1 MSPEALPLTVST
13 EWLAAHLGEPDL
25 RVVDA
30 TNYLPHL
37 KRNAHV
43 EYRQAHIP
51 GAVFFPIDEIAD
63 TSSPLPHMLPTPDA
77 FAKAMGTLGIGVGD
91 RVIVYG
97 GKGMSA
103 SARVWWTFRAFGH
116 DRVAVLDGGL
126 ARWRAEGR
134 PVEAGEKAAAPRSF
148 TAHFR
153 PELVRDLGQVRD
165 NLERPREQLVDA
177 RSAGRFAGT
186 EAEPRA
192 GLRGGHIPG
201 SRSLPYTRLFAPDD
215 TLLPADALRAAFT
228 EAGLDLGRPIVA
240 TCGSGVTACVLALGL
255 AALGRRDVAIY
266 DGSWS
271 EWGARPDTPVAT

>member
-1 MSPEALPLTVST
+1 MSPEAFPLTVST

-37 KRNAHV
+37 KRDAHA

-77 FAKAMGTLGIGVGD
+77 FAKSMGELGIGAGD

-103 SARVWWTFRAFGH
+103 SARVWWTFRVFGH

-165 NLERPREQLVDA
+165 
-177 RSAGRFAGT
+177 
-186 EAEPRA
+186 
-192 GLRGGHIPG
+192 
-201 SRSLPYTRLFAPDD
+201 
-215 TLLPADALRAAFT
+215 
-228 EAGLDLGRPIVA
+228 
-240 TCGSGVTACVLALGL
+240 
-255 AALGRRDVAIY
+255 
-266 DGSWS
+266 
-271 EWGARPDTPVAT
+271 

>member
-1 MSPEALPLTVST
+1 MSLEAFPLTVTT
-13 EWLAAHLGEPDL
+13 EWLAEHLREPDL

-37 KRNAHV
+37 KRDAHA

-63 TSSPLPHMLPTPDA
+63 TSSPLPHMLPTPDV
-77 FAKAMGTLGIGVGD
+77 FAKAIGELGIGAGD

-103 SARVWWTFRAFGH
+103 SARVWWTFRVFGH

-134 PVEAGEKAAAPRSF
+134 PVEAGEKPAAPRRF
-148 TAHFR
+148 TVHFR

-201 SRSLPYTRLFAPDD
+201 SRSLPYNRLFAPDD

-266 DGSWS
+266 DGSWT
-271 EWGARPDTPVAT
+271 EWGGRPDTPIET

>member
-1 MSPEALPLTVST
+1 MSPEAFPLTVST
-13 EWLAAHLGEPDL
+13 EWLATHLREPDL

-30 TNYLPHL
+30 TSYLPHL
-37 KRNAHV
+37 KRDAQA

-51 GAVFFPIDEIAD
+51 GAAFFSVDEIAD
-63 TSSPLPHMLPTPDA
+63 TSSPLPHMLPAPDA
-77 FAKAMGTLGIGVGD
+77 FAKAVGELGIGAGD
-91 RVIVYG
+91 RVVAYG
-97 GKGMSA
+97 AKGMIA
-103 SARVWWTFRAFGH
+103 SARVWWTFRVFGH

-126 ARWRAEGR
+126 AKWRAEGR
-134 PVEAGEKAAAPRSF
+134 PVEGGEQVPPSRRF

-153 PELVRDLGQVRD
+153 PELVRDLGQIRENVAS
-165 NLERPREQLVDA
+165 PREQLVDA

-201 SRSLPYTRLFAPDD
+201 SRNLPYGQLFAPDD
-215 TLLPADALRAAFT
+215 TLLPAPALQKAF
-228 EAGLDLGRPIVA
+228 EGAGLVLGRPIAA
-240 TCGSGVTACVLALGL
+240 TCGSGVSACVLALGL

-271 EWGARPDTPVAT
+271 EWGARQDTPVEK